1 MLPRDIWIIA
11 RFEVWRHL
19 RSRHGALGLVL
30 LMLASGVLG
39 YQIGGYSEAVD
50 ALVDQAH
57 PALLMGGGML
67 QSMTELPIDQLM
79 EVLNAHPPMLVM
91 LFAGLLSMVPLATY
105 VFAFDQTASEI
116 ETRHARYLLFRS
128 DRDAIYL
135 GKALGAYLM
144 VAGAVTV
151 ATALLAAFI
160 LARSGTFA
168 PVEDT
173 LYMGRAWLTCLATA
187 VPYVAFLGMLGA
199 VVGKSRRVLSV
210 AVFFW
215 IVLGIVG
222 GLLSS
227 WRPEL
232 DLTPYLFP
240 SLSRYHL
247 LTDSFSMGLPTFVHL
262 VLFSVTCVGLGLWR
276 FRRRDL

>member
-19 RSRHGALGLVL
+19 SSRHGVLGLVL
-30 LMLASGVLG
+30 LVLASGVLG
-39 YQIGGYSEAVD
+39 YQIGGYTEEVD

-57 PALLMGGGML
+57 PALVVGGGML
-67 QSMTELPIDQLM
+67 QSMTELPLDRLL
-79 EVLNAHPPMLVM
+79 EVLDAHPPMLVM
-91 LFAGLLSMVPLATY
+91 LFAGLLSMVPIATY

-116 ETRHARYLLFRS
+116 ETRHARFLLFRS
-128 DRDAIYL
+128 ERDAIYL

-144 VAGAVTV
+144 VAGALTI

-160 LARSGTFA
+160 LARSATFA
-168 PVEDT
+168 PVTDT
-173 LYMGRAWLTCLATA
+173 LYVGRAWLTCLATA
-187 VPYVAFLGMLGA
+187 IPYVAFLGLVGA

-215 IVLGIVG
+215 IGLGIVG
-222 GLLSS
+222 GAISH

-232 DLTPYLFP
+232 DVTPYLFP
-240 SLSRYHL
+240 SVARFHL
-247 LTDSFSMGLPTFVHL
+247 LTDSFSMALPTLVHL
-262 VLFSVTCVGLGLWR
+262 VLFSVACVGLGLWR